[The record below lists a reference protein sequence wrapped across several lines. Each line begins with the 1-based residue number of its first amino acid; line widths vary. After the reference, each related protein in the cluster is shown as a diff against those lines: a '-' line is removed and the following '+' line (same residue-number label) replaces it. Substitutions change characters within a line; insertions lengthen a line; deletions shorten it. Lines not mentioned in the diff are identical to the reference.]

1 MSNILLTYTNMV
13 KMTQVTPQGPCEWPH
28 LFRPDTKFGTPG
40 NYNITLLLP
49 KKDAEPLMQEI
60 DAVADRDAMV
70 NDKKQRGTLPYKV
83 EGDTVRI
90 RFKQN
95 AEIKMKNGEVRK
107 PTINVV
113 DATLQPIDSSV
124 SIGNGSIVKISY
136 ATRGWG
142 KAPSAGCSLD
152 LIAVQVLELKEYQN
166 TGFEAVEGGFT
177 VDSVKP
183 ADEEIAEKEVTKEEE
198 EGDF

>member
-1 MSNILLTYTNMV
+1 
-13 KMTQVTPQGPCEWPH
+13 
-28 LFRPDTKFGTPG
+28 
-40 NYNITLLLP
+40 
-49 KKDAEPLMQEI
+49 
-60 DAVADRDAMV
+60 
-70 NDKKQRGTLPYKV
+70 
-83 EGDTVRI
+83 
-90 RFKQN
+90 
-95 AEIKMKNGEVRK
+95 MKNGEVRK

-113 DATLQPIDSSV
+113 DASLEPIDSSV
-124 SIGNGSIVKISY
+124 AIGNGSIVKVSY
-136 ATRGWG
+136 NTRGWG